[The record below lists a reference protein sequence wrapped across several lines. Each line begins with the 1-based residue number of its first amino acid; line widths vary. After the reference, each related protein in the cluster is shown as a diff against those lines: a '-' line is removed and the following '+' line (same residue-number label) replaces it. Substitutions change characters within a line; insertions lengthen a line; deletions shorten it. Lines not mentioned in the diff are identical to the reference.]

1 MNQYKIASLWDG
13 TKLPES
19 EQVSVMVNIEML
31 ESKEA
36 CLMIDVEAPFFNDV
50 KPASDADMN
59 LDGLWNFEVV
69 EVFIKGRHDKYIEI
83 EMGPHGH
90 FLILACDGYRQCF
103 TRRINPISYVAKI
116 SSDSSRWT
124 AKMVCSIALLPPP
137 TEIAGAEYSFNAYSI
152 HNKPGVRNP
161 QDHNDRVHAAVFVPL
176 KAEGEYEI
184 PDFHKLELFD
194 RFSTPLM
201 IDAVCP
207 ASIDETSVWGERR
220 GRFISMGNVHKDLCL
235 DVGEES
241 PRLRE

>member
-1 MNQYKIASLWDG
+1 MNQFKVASLWDG

-19 EQVSVMVNIEML
+19 EQVSVAVNVDVL
-31 ESKEA
+31 PSKEA
-36 CLMIDVEAPFFNDV
+36 CLVIDVEAPFFNDA
-50 KPASDADMN
+50 KPASDAPLN
-59 LDGLWNFEVV
+59 LDGLWNYEVV

-90 FLILACDGYRQCF
+90 YLILACDGYRQCF
-103 TRRINPISYVAKI
+103 SRRISPISYVAKI
-116 SSDSSRWT
+116 SSDRWT
-124 AKMVCSIALLPPP
+124 AKMVCPIDLLPPP
-137 TEIAGAEYSFNAYSI
+137 IEIPGAEYSFNAYSI
-152 HNKPGVRNP
+152 HNKPGVTDP

-194 RFSTPLM
+194 RFSTSLM
-201 IDAVCP
+201 SDAVCP
-207 ASIDETSVWGERR
+207 TSLDASSVWGERR
-220 GRFISMGNVHKDLCL
+220 GRFISMGYVHKDLPL